1 MKREKSMRLYEE
13 AVRLM
18 PAGVNS
24 PVRAFRSVNQ
34 IPFFVERSSGAYL
47 YDVDGNAYLDFVAS
61 WGAVILGHAHEG
73 LVREAQAAVADG
85 TSYGACHP
93 HEAKLARLLMEA
105 FPSMEK
111 VRLTSSGTE
120 ATMSAIRLAR
130 GATGKNGVIKFRG
143 CYHGHVD
150 SLLVKAGSGLATYGT
165 PDSAGVPADLAKHTF
180 VAEFNHLDSVQAIIR
195 GNEDIACMII
205 EPIMGNMGVI
215 LPEKGFLE
223 GVEDLCR
230 KAGILLIFDEVIT
243 GFRVAYGGAQQLFG
257 INPDLTCLGKII
269 GGGFPIGAFGGKAA
283 IMDHIAPLG
292 SVYQAGTLSGNP
304 VAVRAGIY
312 ALNFLKNAKPYDDLK
327 VKGELMARSVL
338 ESAARFG
345 IPYRING
352 VTGMFTGFF
361 SSTDVTDYDSAAQ
374 ASRDLYVRFFDMM
387 LE

>member
-1 MKREKSMRLYEE
+1 
-13 AVRLM
+13 
-18 PAGVNS
+18 
-24 PVRAFRSVNQ
+24 
-34 IPFFVERSSGAYL
+34 
-47 YDVDGNAYLDFVAS
+47 
-61 WGAVILGHAHEG
+61 
-73 LVREAQAAVADG
+73 
-85 TSYGACHP
+85 
-93 HEAKLARLLMEA
+93 
-105 FPSMEK
+105 
-111 VRLTSSGTE
+111 
-120 ATMSAIRLAR
+120 MSAIRLAR

-180 VAEFNHLDSVQAIIR
+180 VAEFNHLDSVHSIIS
-195 GNEDIACMII
+195 GNEDIACVII

-223 GVEDLCR
+223 GVRDVCR

-257 INPDLTCLGKII
+257 IDPDLTCLGKII
-269 GGGFPIGAFGGKAA
+269 GGGFPIGAFGGKTA

-312 ALNFLKNAKPYDDLK
+312 ALNVLKDAKPYDGLK

-361 SSTDVTDYDSAAQ
+361 SSADVTDYDSATQ
-374 ASRDLYVRFFDMM
+374 ASRDLYVRFFEMM
-387 LE
+387 LEEGIFFAPSPFEAAFLTLAHSEKEIGMAIEAFDRTFKRLAKAV